1 MTKYI
6 KVQQKKRTKNS
17 TREHMNN
24 TSDSNVVPNYSTYL
38 ALECSTAQLLSLF
51 WREQKNSLSEG
62 VSSSP
67 LIALETAQQERSRLL
82 SGDKRLLREG
92 RSVDLLC
99 NQKEKYE
106 SLKLILIRLKCMC
119 FSPGAPKKC
128 TYILMWSVCPIPNNY
143 AGMHSCIKVMMW

>member
-1 MTKYI
+1 LTKYI

-62 VSSSP
+62 ISLSP

-119 FSPGAPKKC
+119 ISPGAPKKC
-128 TYILMWSVCPIPNNY
+128 T
-143 AGMHSCIKVMMW
+143 